1 MPHGIT
7 YTWNLNYD
15 TNKQKYV
22 LHRHG
27 EQTLVAKGEG
37 EWRREG
43 LRVGISRC
51 KLLCRMNKQG
61 HTI

>member
-1 MPHGIT
+1 MT
-7 YTWNLNYD
+7 Q
-15 TNKQKYV
+15 TNRNI

-43 LRVGISRC
+43 LRIGISRC

-61 HTI
+61 PTI